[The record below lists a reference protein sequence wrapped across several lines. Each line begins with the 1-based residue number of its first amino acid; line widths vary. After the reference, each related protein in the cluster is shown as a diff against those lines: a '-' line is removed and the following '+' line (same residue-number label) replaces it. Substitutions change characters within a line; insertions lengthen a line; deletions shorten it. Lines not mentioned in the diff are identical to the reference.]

1 MIKKFIYVLASF
13 ICLFSVNA
21 FALQVDKDFYV
32 YGQQDAQLC
41 EVIGTTESE
50 LKEYCSTNN
59 ITFLAVNK
67 TNTKQIRK
75 AEVKDSFSKKAGDF
89 SAFEDKE
96 ILDLTEELTG
106 FSNVSGTVIEENGQ
120 KFLKVDVKT
129 TDSGGEYIIT
139 QYITVSDEVKSTL
152 TFYTDAKE
160 NTDYIAKVFSSQF
173 EDSSAVLPFKV
184 ITVVGMVLF
193 SALALVVLVA
203 IIKDTFTKEPID
215 S

>member
-1 MIKKFIYVLASF
+1 MIKKIICVLASF

-41 EVIGTTESE
+41 EVIGMTESE
-50 LKEYCSTNN
+50 LKEYCKTNN

-75 AEVKDSFSKKAGDF
+75 TEIKDDFSKKAGDF
-89 SAFEDKE
+89 SAFKDEQ

-106 FSNVSGTVIEENGQ
+106 FSNVKGTVFESGGQ
-120 KFLKVDVKT
+120 KFLKTEVKT

-139 QYITVSDEVKSTL
+139 KYITVADAVKITL

-160 NTDYIAKVFSSQF
+160 DTDYIEEVFSSQF
-173 EDSSAVLPFKV
+173 KASNTVSAFKV
-184 ITVVGMVLF
+184 ITVVGIALF

-203 IIKDTFTKEPID
+203 IIKDTFTKKPID

>member
-1 MIKKFIYVLASF
+1 MIKKFICVLASF

-21 FALQVDKDFYV
+21 FALQVDEDFYV

-41 EVIGTTESE
+41 EVIGMTEGE
-50 LKEYCSTNN
+50 LKEYCKTNN

-75 AEVKDSFSKKAGDF
+75 TEIKDNFSKKAGDF
-89 SAFEDKE
+89 SAFKDKE

-106 FSNVSGTVIEENGQ
+106 FSNVKGVVIEENKQ
-120 KFLKVDVKT
+120 KFLKVEVKT

-139 QYITVSDEVKSTL
+139 QYITVADTVKKTL

-160 NTDYIAKVFSSQF
+160 DTDYVEEVFSSQF
-173 EDSSAVLPFKV
+173 KVSNTVSAFKV
-184 ITVVGMVLF
+184 ITVVGIALF
-193 SALALVVLVA
+193 SVLALIVLVA
-203 IIKDTFTKEPID
+203 IIKDTFTKKPTE
-215 S
+215 

>member
-1 MIKKFIYVLASF
+1 MIKKFICVLASF

-41 EVIGTTESE
+41 EVIGMTEGE
-50 LKEYCSTNN
+50 LKEYCKTNN

-75 AEVKDSFSKKAGDF
+75 AEIKDDFSKKAEDF

-106 FSNVSGTVIEENGQ
+106 FSNVKGTVFKKGGQ
-120 KFLKVDVKT
+120 KFLKIEVKT

-139 QYITVSDEVKSTL
+139 QYITVTGGAKKTL

-160 NTDYIAKVFSSQF
+160 DTDYIEEVFSSQF
-173 EDSSAVLPFKV
+173 KASDTISAFKV
-184 ITVVGMVLF
+184 ITVVGIVLF
-193 SALALVVLVA
+193 SVLALIVLVA
-203 IIKDTFTKEPID
+203 IIKDTFTRKPID

>member
-1 MIKKFIYVLASF
+1 MIKKFICVLASF

-21 FALQVDKDFYV
+21 FALQVDEDFYV

-41 EVIGTTESE
+41 EVIGMTEGE
-50 LKEYCSTNN
+50 LKEYCKTNN

-75 AEVKDSFSKKAGDF
+75 TEIKDDFSKKAGDF
-89 SAFEDKE
+89 SAFKDKE

-106 FSNVSGTVIEENGQ
+106 FQNVSGTVFEKNEQ
-120 KFLKVDVKT
+120 KFLKVEVKT

-139 QYITVSDEVKSTL
+139 QYITVTEGTKKTL
-152 TFYTDAKE
+152 TFYTDSKE
-160 NTDYIAKVFSSQF
+160 DTDYIEKVFSSQF
-173 EDSSAVLPFKV
+173 KSTNAVSALKV
-184 ITVVGMVLF
+184 ITIVGIALF

-203 IIKDTFTKEPID
+203 IIKDTFTKKPTE
-215 S
+215 